1 MSAFRRTRNRFG
13 ERTCGGFGDRKERGT
28 TLSQL
33 ELQVEGKG
41 SLPDSVAAHWRDC
54 LGAWAT
60 ANAKLVFY
68 NADSS
73 IVKPKVL

>member
-1 MSAFRRTRNRFG
+1 VPLGGPAIDL
-13 ERTCGGFGDRKERGT
+13 ERELAGDLVTHRKERGT